1 MENFEFLKN
10 KLIRAINESSDR
22 DLIFKLWEMLSSE
35 EKNVVSEPQS
45 VYESD
50 KPMTD
55 EEVEEY
61 FKEEEMK
68 LHPVYIKMIER
79 GLEDVRNGR
88 VIDNDDV
95 EKYFDKWLKN

>member
-1 MENFEFLKN
+1 MENFEFLKK

-22 DLIFKLWEMLSSE
+22 DLIFKLWEMFNSE

-79 GLEDVRNGR
+79 GLEDVKNAR

-95 EKYFDKWLKN
+95 EKYFDEWLKN